1 MKADNI
7 QEGVGAIRHDVG
19 AMRQDVGAMR
29 QGTVDVNVTAG
40 RTETR
45 VQGLQDGVRAIR
57 QNMVDEKVS
66 RQ

>member
-7 QEGVGAIRHDVG
+7 QEGVGAIR
-19 AMRQDVGAMR
+19 QDVGTIR
-29 QGTVDVNVTAG
+29 QNTVDVNVTAG

-45 VQGLQDGVRAIR
+45 VQDLQDGVRAIR

-66 RQ
+66 CQ